1 MARERKS
8 AVAKRLGVS
17 RGSLYYKPKKPDKD
31 DKLRVRIEEVL
42 IYNPGYGHRRVALS
56 LGINKKRA
64 LRVMKIYNLKPS
76 RRCKTPKKPE
86 DLAQKE
92 LNFPCITK
100 TQCPIV
106 PNYIWVGDFTFI
118 NFKGDFVFLSTI
130 LDLYTKEAIGFEI
143 KLNHSVDLIYETL
156 SMAIRNQ
163 NALPVYFH
171 SDQGSEYRC
180 LAALLIENNVQVSMS
195 PKSSPFY
202 NGTQESFFG
211 RFKVEFGDPDRFD
224 TYEELIEAIYI
235 QINYYNNR
243 RIHSRLKMPPT
254 VFRMSLQSTVRT
266 LINPLLT

>member
-1 MARERKS
+1 
-8 AVAKRLGVS
+8 
-17 RGSLYYKPKKPDKD
+17 
-31 DKLRVRIEEVL
+31 
-42 IYNPGYGHRRVALS
+42 
-56 LGINKKRA
+56 
-64 LRVMKIYNLKPS
+64 
-76 RRCKTPKKPE
+76 
-86 DLAQKE
+86 
-92 LNFPCITK
+92 
-100 TQCPIV
+100 
-106 PNYIWVGDFTFI
+106 
-118 NFKGDFVFLSTI
+118 
-130 LDLYTKEAIGFEI
+130 
-143 KLNHSVDLIYETL
+143 
-156 SMAIRNQ
+156 MAIRNQ

-243 RIHSRLKMPPT
+243 RIHSRLKMPPA

-266 LINPLLT
+266 IINPLLT